1 MANVNGVT
9 IEGELKS
16 AASGG
21 DVVTVI
27 RILNEHKKSLSMR
40 QSRVLGEIMFDQ
52 LREAI
57 DDNVITNDMNREEEL
72 TDKSS
77 YKNKFYHMIR
87 YIDGIS
93 RKSHLQLSYIPTWDE
108 TSLFISDDGTMMSL
122 AFGQFLHTKKL
133 TARDISDILDD
144 IVEEYDV
151 DTTRLELFNNIR
163 EWLDTLTEQQK
174 KLAYSFYE
182 VIKNS
187 DSIDIFNST
196 PILMEINLYNLRQH
210 LKDQQNANLQPNP
223 WIPHNFYKAAVKA
236 NEEYKTTFLG
246 KQLLDDLISTVPG
259 FITDINQQARHLFR
273 VAGRSA
279 KRAELEQPFYM
290 IKSALFLADSLETI
304 LTTNKYFIH
313 YSKHETKEY
322 GKYWYD
328 AYQNLVK
335 STSYNEMEEFVK
347 VFKVVQKCDWGKVWD
362 KIKEIKDQ
370 TTCTAFE
377 SLTPHKD
384 DFATYITYVILG
396 IHQLRPKAFSRT
408 PNVNITKITNL
419 MIDEICTM
427 LERPISVT
435 LDNGSVHT
443 DTVFNIFKTDGY
455 NNWAARFEY
464 VWEPAIRSVYR
475 KCESNASAE
484 NKMDKE
490 IEHQREI
497 IHRILTTYEFSP
509 IQKAYSHQSKDIITI
524 NFNDA
529 SKTMAGLHTVPVANG
544 GTVETGI
551 IWGLA
556 EDNTGDWKYLDL
568 NTMFDRP
575 SDYWRSLGDH
585 NVRLLEENRDN
596 LSQKDIRAIERFI
609 ELCDAIDDMG
619 ISYKYKK

>member
-1 MANVNGVT
+1 MTNVHGVN

-16 AASGG
+16 AAIVG
-21 DVVTVI
+21 DVVTVM

-40 QSRVLGEIMFDQ
+40 QSRVFGEILFEQ
-52 LREAI
+52 LKQSI
-57 DDNVITNDMNREEEL
+57 DDNTITNNMNREEEL
-72 TDKSS
+72 ADKSS

-87 YIDGIS
+87 YVDGIS

-108 TSLFISDDGTMMSL
+108 NSLFISDDGTMMSL

-163 EWLDTLTEQQK
+163 EWVDTLTEQQK
-174 KLAYSFYE
+174 KLAYSFHD
-182 VIKNS
+182 VIKYSN
-187 DSIDIFNST
+187 SIDIFNTT
-196 PILMEINLYNLRQH
+196 PILMEINLYNLQQH

-223 WIPHNFYKAAVKA
+223 WIPHNFYKAPVKA
-236 NEEYKTTFLG
+236 IEEYHTTFLG
-246 KQLLDDLISTVPG
+246 KQLLDGLISTVPG
-259 FITDINQQARHLFR
+259 FITDINQMARNLFR

-290 IKSALFLADSLETI
+290 IKSALLLADSLDTI
-304 LTTNKYFIH
+304 LTTNKYFIN

-322 GKYWYD
+322 GYYWYT
-328 AYQNLVK
+328 AYQNLVR

-347 VFKVVQKCDWGKVWD
+347 LFKVVKLCDWGKVWD

-370 TTCTAFE
+370 TTCAAFE
-377 SLTPHKD
+377 DLTPYKD

-408 PNVNITKITNL
+408 PSVNVSKITNL
-419 MIDEICTM
+419 MIDEICNM
-427 LERPISVT
+427 VEREITVT
-435 LDNGSVHT
+435 LDNGSVQT
-443 DTVFNIFKTDGY
+443 DTVFNIFKMDGY
-455 NNWAARFEY
+455 RNWLSRYEH

-490 IEHQREI
+490 IEHQRET
-497 IHRILTTYEFSP
+497 IHRILSTYEFSP
-509 IQKAYSHQSKDIITI
+509 IQRAYSHQSKDIITI

-529 SKTMAGLHTVPVANG
+529 SKTMAGLHTVPVAKG

-585 NVRLLEENRDN
+585 NVRLLEENRDT

-609 ELCDAIDDMG
+609 ELCDAIDDAG
-619 ISYKYKK
+619 ISYKFKK